1 MVVGEF
7 GCMRRW
13 PDCPAYLEDVLRV
26 LEAQK
31 VHWAFYAFREDGWD
45 GMDYELGDK
54 ALPWSYWQ
62 AVEKGEAVQPPRS
75 LQSPLFAPILQRL
88 KNGAR

>member
-1 MVVGEF
+1 MAEQ
-7 GCMRRW
+7 
-13 PDCPAYLEDVLRV
+13 
-26 LEAQK
+26 QK

-54 ALPWSYWQ
+54 PLPGSYWQ

-75 LQSPLFAPILQRL
+75 MQAPLFAPILQRL
-88 KNGAR
+88 KDGAR

>member
-1 MVVGEF
+1 MVIGEF

-13 PDCPAYLEDVLRV
+13 PDCGAYLRDVLAV
-26 LEAQK
+26 AEQQK

-54 ALPWSYWQ
+54 PLPWSYWQ

-75 LQSPLFAPILQRL
+75 MQAPLFAPILERL
-88 KNGAR
+88 KAGAR